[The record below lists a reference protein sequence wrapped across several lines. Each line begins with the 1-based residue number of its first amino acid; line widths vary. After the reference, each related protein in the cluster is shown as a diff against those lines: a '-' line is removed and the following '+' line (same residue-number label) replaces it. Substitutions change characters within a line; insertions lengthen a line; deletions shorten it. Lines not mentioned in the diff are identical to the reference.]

1 MPQHPTARP
10 SVSPPSTGP
19 SRSSTPPTGAS
30 RRQQEDPAARP
41 IGELPSEQP
50 EGLTR
55 QAAKVSDR
63 ATVQASAAAEEKK
76 GADLTLNQVVAGAGA
91 AATSAVLGSYFGATG
106 TVAGAALGSVASAVA
121 TTLYKHSLDRTR
133 DTIAARLQSRR
144 GATGAEA
151 PTTVLAVPRPRT
163 PAEQPTVH
171 LSVAPDTR
179 PSRRR
184 MIVGAVVTVV
194 VFTVGLIVVTGLE
207 WAKGSSLTTGQP
219 GTSVG
224 RVLSGGNGT
233 QDRESRTSER
243 SVAPT
248 TEPSASTE
256 QTPDSSDEATP
267 SLGPSA
273 TTAPTEN
280 RDEDS
285 TRSTDE
291 SPDRSGARSAEP
303 SVTPT
308 LDVSAPFEP
317 ND

>member
-1 MPQHPTARP
+1 
-10 SVSPPSTGP
+10 
-19 SRSSTPPTGAS
+19 
-30 RRQQEDPAARP
+30 
-41 IGELPSEQP
+41 
-50 EGLTR
+50 
-55 QAAKVSDR
+55 
-63 ATVQASAAAEEKK
+63 
-76 GADLTLNQVVAGAGA
+76 
-91 AATSAVLGSYFGATG
+91 
-106 TVAGAALGSVASAVA
+106 
-121 TTLYKHSLDRTR
+121 
-133 DTIAARLQSRR
+133 
-144 GATGAEA
+144 
-151 PTTVLAVPRPRT
+151 
-163 PAEQPTVH
+163 
-171 LSVAPDTR
+171 
-179 PSRRR
+179 
-184 MIVGAVVTVV
+184 VTVV
-194 VFTVGLIVVTGLE
+194 VFAVGLVVVTGLE

-233 QDRESRTSER
+233 PQDRETRTTER

-256 QTPDSSDEATP
+256 QTPGSSDEATP

-291 SPDRSGARSAEP
+291 SPERSGARSAER

-308 LDVSAPFEP
+308 LDVPAPFEP